1 MSYFPAL
8 EGEEGPV
15 SLNLDHCVRERK
27 MEVGERR
34 KETGG
39 WDTVFLLLKLLLKSI
54 FFLILARTSGLVD
67 SETPASALLVFLFVC
82 FALF

>member
-8 EGEEGPV
+8 EGEEGPA
-15 SLNLDHCVRERK
+15 SLNLDYCVRERK

-39 WDTVFLLLKLLLKSI
+39 WDEVFLLLKQ
-54 FFLILARTSGLVD
+54 GVD
-67 SETPASALLVFLFVC
+67 SF
-82 FALF
+82 

>member
-15 SLNLDHCVRERK
+15 SLNLHHCVRERK
-27 MEVGERR
+27 MKVGERR

-39 WDTVFLLLKLLLKSI
+39 WDTVFLLLKQ
-54 FFLILARTSGLVD
+54 GMD
-67 SETPASALLVFLFVC
+67 SF
-82 FALF
+82 